1 MGAISKEELAR
12 NQVQYVSIDKDNG
25 GFIFEEKNY
34 PGFEGIFLGINSH
47 EYEFKGR
54 IQSKL
59 DIFLFDKTIYQLE
72 FGKYSWLAFKL
83 LNQLM
88 SIPPDELQGSNNQ
101 MRIFLTRKND
111 NLNIFVQW
119 NGEYLK
125 WKYKF
130 DSLKFNS
137 KNEDQKISH
146 RNKIIDKWYN
156 YLSEI
161 KMFNPQERKLE
172 ATEEDVVVYDDPDLP
187 F

>member
-12 NQVQYVSIDKDNG
+12 DQVQYVNIDKDNG
-25 GFIFEEKNY
+25 GFILDGENY
-34 PGFEGIFLGINSH
+34 PGFEGVFLGINSH
-47 EYEFKGR
+47 DYDFKGR
-54 IQSKL
+54 TQTKL
-59 DIFLFDKTIYQLE
+59 DIFLFDDTVYQLE

-88 SIPPDELQGSNNQ
+88 SVQPDELRSSNNQ
-101 MRIFLTRKND
+101 MRIILTRRND
-111 NLNIFVQW
+111 NLNVFIKW
-119 NGEYLK
+119 NGAYLK

-130 DSLKFNS
+130 EDLNFNG
-137 KNEDQKISH
+137 KTDEQKLLH

-161 KMFNPQERKLE
+161 RLFNPQEKKPE
-172 ATEEDVVVYDDPDLP
+172 ALDEDIVVYDEPDLP